1 MAGFAASN
9 LNATTPA
16 QQAMTTTFKT
26 LINLSVSSA
35 VALRRLKIHEY
46 VFGTDGTPADNAMT
60 WDVSETTA
68 IGTGTV
74 GVVRLNDPADTSFL
88 GVSTINHTVEP
99 TVTANSSHWV
109 AGMNQ
114 RATHRWVAYPGQE
127 LVIPAVALAGLSFRA
142 KSPGYTGTA
151 TVQIEGVEQ

>member
-1 MAGFAASN
+1 MAGYAASN

-16 QQAMTTTFKT
+16 QQVMASAFKT
-26 LINLSVSSA
+26 LINLSA
-35 VALRRLKIHEY
+35 GGTPRRIKVHEF

-60 WDVSETTA
+60 WDVSRSSA
-68 IGTGTV
+68 VGTGTT
-74 GVVRLNDPADTSFL
+74 GVVVPLDPADAAFS
-88 GVSTINHTVEP
+88 GVSTINNTVEP
-99 TVTANSSHWV
+99 TVTANSSQWA

-127 LVIPAVALAGLSFRA
+127 LVVPATTAAGLAFRA

-151 TVQIEGVEQ
+151 VAQVEFVEQ

>member
-26 LINLSVSSA
+26 LINLSA
-35 VALRRLKIHEY
+35 GATPRRIKIHEF

-60 WDVSETTA
+60 WDVSKTSA

-74 GVVRLNDPADTSFL
+74 GIITALDAADAAFS
-88 GVSTINHTVEP
+88 GVSTINHTAEP
-99 TVTANSSHWV
+99 TVTATSSYWT

-127 LVIPAVALAGLSFRA
+127 LVVPATTAAGLSFRA

-151 TVQIEGVEQ
+151 VVQVEFVEQ

>member
-16 QQAMTTTFKT
+16 QQAMSTSFKT
-26 LINLSVSSA
+26 LVNLA
-35 VALRRLKIHEY
+35 IGGTTFRRIKIHEF

-60 WDVSETTA
+60 WDVSRTTA
-68 IGTGTV
+68 IGTGTA
-74 GVVRLNDPADTSFL
+74 GVVMPLDAADSAFL
-88 GVSTINHTVEP
+88 GTSTINHTVEP
-99 TVTANSSHWV
+99 TVTANSSVWA

-127 LVIPAVALAGLSFRA
+127 LVIPATTLNGLAFRA

-151 TVQIEGVEQ
+151 VAQIEFVEQ

>member
-9 LNATTPA
+9 LNATTPT
-16 QQAMTTTFKT
+16 QQPLTTTFKT
-26 LINLSVSSA
+26 LINVSA
-35 VALRRLKIHEY
+35 GATPRRIKIHEF

-60 WDVSETTA
+60 WDVSKTSA
-68 IGTGTV
+68 IGTGV
-74 GVVRLNDPADTSFL
+74 SGVIVALDPADAAFS
-88 GVSTINHTVEP
+88 GVSTINQTVEP
-99 TVTANSSHWV
+99 TVTANSSLWA

-127 LVIPAVALAGLSFRA
+127 LVIPATTAAGLAFRA

-151 TVQIEGVEQ
+151 VAQVEFVEQ

>member
-16 QQAMTTTFKT
+16 QQAISTTFKT
-26 LINLSVSSA
+26 LINLAASSTTA
-35 VALRRLKIHEY
+35 TRRIKVYEF

-60 WDVSETTA
+60 WDVSVTSA
-68 IGTGTV
+68 AGTGTA
-74 GVVRLNDPADTSFL
+74 GVVVDLDQADSAFL
-88 GVSTINHTVEP
+88 GVATINYTAEP
-99 TVTANSSHWV
+99 TVTANSSRWA

-114 RATHRWVAYPGQE
+114 RATHRWVAYPGKE
-127 LVIPAVALAGLSFRA
+127 LVIPATNLAGLAFRT

-151 TVQIEGVEQ
+151 TTQVEFEEQ

>member
-16 QQAMTTTFKT
+16 QQAISATYKT
-26 LINLSVSSA
+26 LLNIAASSTTA
-35 VALRRLKIHEY
+35 VRRIKIHEF

-60 WDVSETTA
+60 WDVSRTTA
-68 IGTGTV
+68 AGTGV
-74 GVVRLNDPADTSFL
+74 AGVVVALDAADSAFL
-88 GVSTINHTVEP
+88 GVATINYTAEP
-99 TVTANSSHWV
+99 TVTANSSSWA

-127 LVIPAVALAGLSFRA
+127 LVVPATNLAGIAFRA

-151 TVQIEGVEQ
+151 VAQIEFVEQ

>member
-26 LINLSVSSA
+26 LVNLA
-35 VALRRLKIHEY
+35 IGGTTFRRIKVHEF

-60 WDVSETTA
+60 WDVSRTTA
-68 IGTGTV
+68 VGTGAT
-74 GVVRLNDPADTSFL
+74 GVVMPLDAADSAFL
-88 GVSTINHTVEP
+88 GTSTINHTAEP
-99 TVTANSSHWV
+99 TVTANSSLWS

-127 LVIPAVALAGLSFRA
+127 LVVPATTLNGLAFRA
-142 KSPGYTGTA
+142 RSPGYTGTA
-151 TVQIEGVEQ
+151 VTQVEFVEQ

>member
-16 QQAMTTTFKT
+16 QQAISTTFKT
-26 LINLSVSSA
+26 LINLASSSTT
-35 VALRRLKIHEY
+35 ALRRIKVHEF

-60 WDVSETTA
+60 WDVSKTTA
-68 IGTGTV
+68 AGTGTA
-74 GVVRLNDPADTSFL
+74 GVVVPLDEADSAFL
-88 GVSTINHTVEP
+88 GISTINYTAEP
-99 TVTANSSHWV
+99 TVAANSSRW
-109 AGMNQ
+109 AIGMNQ

-127 LVIPAVALAGLSFRA
+127 LVIAATNLVGLAFRT

-151 TVQIEGVEQ
+151 TAQVEFVEQ

>member
-16 QQAMTTTFKT
+16 QQAITTTFKT
-26 LINLSVSSA
+26 LINLSA
-35 VALRRLKIHEY
+35 GATPRRIKLHEF

-60 WDVSETTA
+60 WDVSRTTA
-68 IGTGTV
+68 VGTGTT
-74 GVVRLNDPADTSFL
+74 GNVVPIDVADAAFS
-88 GVSTINHTVEP
+88 GVSTINQTVEP
-99 TVTANSSHWV
+99 TFTANTSQWA

-127 LVIPAVALAGLSFRA
+127 LVIPATTAAGLAFRV

-151 TVQIEGVEQ
+151 VAQLEFVEQ

>member
-26 LINLSVSSA
+26 LVNLSA
-35 VALRRLKIHEY
+35 GATPRRIFVHEF

-60 WDVSETTA
+60 WDVSRTTA

-74 GVVRLNDPADTSFL
+74 GVVTALDSADAAFS
-88 GVSTINHTVEP
+88 GVSTINHTAEP
-99 TVTANSSHWV
+99 TVTANSSLWG

-127 LVIPAVALAGLSFRA
+127 LVIPATNATGLSFRA

-151 TVQIEGVEQ
+151 VVAVEFLER

>member
-9 LNATTPA
+9 VNATTPTP
-16 QQAMTTTFKT
+16 QVMTTTFKT
-26 LINLSVSSA
+26 LLNLNIGA
-35 VALRRLKIHEY
+35 TTFRRIKVHEF

-60 WDVSETTA
+60 WDVSRSTT
-68 IGTGTV
+68 IGTGV
-74 GVVRLNDPADTSFL
+74 AGVVVALDAADSAFL
-88 GVSTINHTVEP
+88 GTATINHTVEP
-99 TVTANSSHWV
+99 TVTANSSAWA

-127 LVIPAVALAGLSFRA
+127 LVIPATTLNGLAFRA

-151 TVQIEGVEQ
+151 VTQVEFVEQ

>member
-1 MAGFAASN
+1 MAGYAASN

-16 QQAMTTTFKT
+16 QTSMTTTFKT
-26 LINLSVSSA
+26 LVNLSA
-35 VALRRLKIHEY
+35 GATPRRVRVHEF

-60 WDVSETTA
+60 WDVSVTSA
-68 IGTGTV
+68 IGTGV
-74 GVVRLNDPADTSFL
+74 AGVVTPLDPADSAFS
-88 GVSTINHTVEP
+88 GVATINHTVEP
-99 TVTANSSHWV
+99 TVTANSSRWT

-127 LVIPAVALAGLSFRA
+127 LVIPATNAAGLSFRA

-151 TVQIEGVEQ
+151 IAQVEFVEQ